1 MFAPWRS
8 QNSLHKRKDPITGNS
23 FIAFNYGKRK
33 KRWPNFTERL
43 VEICLFL
50 PLSPP
55 YWIQRYH
62 NATQSE
68 CAPRLL
74 VSTGALMCIGV
85 PVPLVAFVFI
95 GALVSKGA
103 PVFISALVS
112 IVAFVFRYICVLRC
126 ICVHRDTRVHRCTLV
141 LMCTLVHRFTWV
153 QWCTVST
160 GSLISVDA
168 LLPIGALVSTS
179 VSGWASVHGCACKH
193 GLLFYFKQSLNCFC
207 VFERKV
213 QNIKRYLTQN
223 VRVDLRK
230 NVFDRGFFTLFQDP
244 ASYEDPDLCPIRFD
258 ATIDES
264 VLMCCPV
271 HGFPPPQVSWEL
283 PNGTRLETG
292 STMLHVTVKTENDFG
307 RYRCIAR
314 SLEKNALTADITI
327 RKRSKYKLR
336 I

>member
-1 MFAPWRS
+1 M
-8 QNSLHKRKDPITGNS
+8 
-23 FIAFNYGKRK
+23 
-33 KRWPNFTERL
+33 
-43 VEICLFL
+43 
-50 PLSPP
+50 
-55 YWIQRYH
+55 
-62 NATQSE
+62 
-68 CAPRLL
+68 
-74 VSTGALMCIGV
+74 
-85 PVPLVAFVFI
+85 
-95 GALVSKGA
+95 
-103 PVFISALVS
+103 
-112 IVAFVFRYICVLRC
+112 
-126 ICVHRDTRVHRCTLV
+126 
-141 LMCTLVHRFTWV
+141 
-153 QWCTVST
+153 
-160 GSLISVDA
+160 
-168 LLPIGALVSTS
+168 
-179 VSGWASVHGCACKH
+179 
-193 GLLFYFKQSLNCFC
+193 
-207 VFERKV
+207 

-230 NVFDRGFFTLFQDP
+230 NVFERGFFTLFQDP

-336 I
+336 IQVKCASLPLRET

>member
-1 MFAPWRS
+1 M
-8 QNSLHKRKDPITGNS
+8 
-23 FIAFNYGKRK
+23 
-33 KRWPNFTERL
+33 
-43 VEICLFL
+43 
-50 PLSPP
+50 
-55 YWIQRYH
+55 
-62 NATQSE
+62 
-68 CAPRLL
+68 
-74 VSTGALMCIGV
+74 
-85 PVPLVAFVFI
+85 
-95 GALVSKGA
+95 
-103 PVFISALVS
+103 
-112 IVAFVFRYICVLRC
+112 
-126 ICVHRDTRVHRCTLV
+126 
-141 LMCTLVHRFTWV
+141 
-153 QWCTVST
+153 
-160 GSLISVDA
+160 
-168 LLPIGALVSTS
+168 
-179 VSGWASVHGCACKH
+179 
-193 GLLFYFKQSLNCFC
+193 LFYFKKSLNCFC

-230 NVFDRGFFTLFQDP
+230 NVFDRGFFTHFKDP
-244 ASYEDPDLCPIRFD
+244 ASYEDPDLCPIHFD